1 MFTTTAARGLAGS
14 LAYHVLT
21 FAATSL
27 LQLWRQKWS
36 ELSPGGRS
44 WFLWPDSDK
53 PRTPH
58 DEDFKPDPPSPDDE
72 PLSNY
77 CLGVLNIEEA
87 EHLLLRENHR
97 LEYHSTMEG
106 GKRLWEE
113 KDMNP

>member
-1 MFTTTAARGLAGS
+1 MLAWPTEFGADLS
-14 LAYHVLT
+14 T
-21 FAATSL
+21 FL

-53 PRTPH
+53 LRTPH

-72 PLSNY
+72 PLPNY
-77 CLGVLNIEEA
+77 CLGVLDIEEA